1 MTVAGSILQQFVK
14 ENIGV
19 ILVGVVVVVTS
30 LSVEVAFIPRQVS
43 KIAVRFPQLSSSNGF
58 LSGVGKYDSIPFIL
72 LSLAVAWFAITTA
85 DYSVQ
90 TVFSKVKPRLY
101 THIKS
106 KITTAI
112 VEQKQRNYDTG
123 EAISRTNRVI
133 EDMTTM
139 AIDGGREIFPNVM
152 ALLVINVYI
161 WIQSPKMGAIITT
174 GLTVTI
180 LLIYHKSKKLLK
192 QSQKES
198 QNYHRRSEKLND
210 IVFNHEHIQLN
221 NTSSE
226 KLKESHEDDR
236 DYSEVLQNVILEG
249 RNTRFLVG
257 IASVIVFFLTTWVLY
272 RETSVGNYSKIKA
285 GALVI
290 VLLLYVDWTNQ
301 MGHFLPD
308 ILILMGKVKDSDK
321 FLKKIIGD
329 VRNSTRVKPTLTVTK
344 SDIEIKNLQLT
355 VGEIVIM
362 DNFNL
367 HVQERTKVGIYG
379 KSGRGKSTLLKAIFN
394 LFEPSG
400 GQILIG
406 GNNVKEYKPSSFKQ
420 AVVYINQDTS
430 LENTTIM
437 KNLQGGN
444 TRTEEEVTEF
454 VERFDLMGVFQNGLH
469 QPIVMNGKLIS
480 KGMQKVIF
488 MTRGLLRQNAK
499 IFLIDEP
506 TTSVDAATKLKLIEA
521 IRTVCE
527 NKTVICVSHDDDL
540 KEIMDVT
547 IEI

>member
-1 MTVAGSILQQFVK
+1 M
-14 ENIGV
+14 
-19 ILVGVVVVVTS
+19 
-30 LSVEVAFIPRQVS
+30 
-43 KIAVRFPQLSSSNGF
+43 
-58 LSGVGKYDSIPFIL
+58 
-72 LSLAVAWFAITTA
+72 
-85 DYSVQ
+85 
-90 TVFSKVKPRLY
+90 
-101 THIKS
+101 
-106 KITTAI
+106 
-112 VEQKQRNYDTG
+112 
-123 EAISRTNRVI
+123 
-133 EDMTTM
+133 
-139 AIDGGREIFPNVM
+139 FPNVM

-161 WIQSPKMGAIITT
+161 WFQNPKMGAIITT
-174 GLTVTI
+174 GLIITVLVI
-180 LLIYHKSKKLLK
+180 FYKSKKLLK
-192 QSQKES
+192 QSQEES
-198 QNYHRRSEKLND
+198 QNYHKRSEKLND

-226 KLKESHEDDR
+226 KLKESRVDDR
-236 DYSEVLQNVILEG
+236 QYSKVLKTVILEG

-257 IASVIVFFLTTWVLY
+257 TISVIVFFLTTWILY
-272 RETSVGNYSKIKA
+272 RETSNGNYSKIKA

-321 FLKKIIGD
+321 FLEKIIGV
-329 VRNSTRVKPTLTVTK
+329 VRDSTRVKPTLSVTK

-355 VGEIVIM
+355 VGEKVIM

-367 HVQERTKVGIYG
+367 HVREKTKVGIYG

-400 GQILIG
+400 GHILIG
-406 GNNVKEYKPSSFKQ
+406 GNNIKEYKPASFRG

-437 KNLQGGN
+437 KNLQIGN
-444 TRTEEEVTEF
+444 TRSEKEITEF
-454 VERFDLMGVFQNGLH
+454 IEQFDLMGVFQNGLQ
-469 QPIVMNGKLIS
+469 QPIAMNGKLIS

-488 MTRGLLRQNAK
+488 MTRGLLRKNAK

-506 TTSVDAATKLKLIEA
+506 TTSVDGATKLKLIEA

-540 KEIMDVT
+540 REIMDVT